1 MFCCCHWKEEN
12 WELHRQMT
20 GPKHLWLELSVAAF
34 QLAVGRF
41 RSSKL
46 IFEHDILAPGLVAK
60 LVVFDSSVALSYT
73 DKTFGHQFLFEIR
86 HGLGGL
92 SCFVKLFVPPRWSL
106 DGRFP
111 TPTRQM
117 LVEMA
122 CNFDD
127 CETTHS
133 IALNPLRSF
142 QLNFVTLL
150 LACRPSKVWSG
161 GSQCSSWW
169 TLRSRDLLGSFWD
182 SHSLLLSHVFERL
195 PIHDVSC
202 IWGRFGSLANLLWL
216 EPIWHIENDIPET
229 WYDVLY
235 YYIFGKEQFWNMTKV
250 RIWIVLAVKGVRG
263 SETKEI
269 KVDRTGKRRT
279 KLPFEWEHLT
289 RKPLTRKQHFFRAE
303 DSLWCCLD
311 QMFTWIKCRLA
322 FEPAI
327 AWYP

>member
-1 MFCCCHWKEEN
+1 MTSQHKTGTHPFYIGMYIHIYTHIYVHICTSQKEC
-12 WELHRQMT
+12 LH
-20 GPKHLWLELSVAAF
+20 
-34 QLAVGRF
+34 
-41 RSSKL
+41 
-46 IFEHDILAPGLVAK
+46 IF
-60 LVVFDSSVALSYT
+60 
-73 DKTFGHQFLFEIR
+73 

-92 SCFVKLFVPPRWSL
+92 SCFVKLFVPPRCSL

-182 SHSLLLSHVFERL
+182 SHSLLLSHVSERL

-202 IWGRFGSLANLLWL
+202 IWGRFRSLANLL
-216 EPIWHIENDIPET
+216 
-229 WYDVLY
+229 
-235 YYIFGKEQFWNMTKV
+235 
-250 RIWIVLAVKGVRG
+250 
-263 SETKEI
+263 
-269 KVDRTGKRRT
+269 
-279 KLPFEWEHLT
+279 
-289 RKPLTRKQHFFRAE
+289 
-303 DSLWCCLD
+303 
-311 QMFTWIKCRLA
+311 
-322 FEPAI
+322 
-327 AWYP
+327 